1 MINKI
6 HLEPPL
12 QIEDVETLTI
22 GDNVLIS
29 GVIYTARDTAHK
41 RLVELL
47 DKGKPLPF
55 DISGQIIYYVGPTP
69 ARSGRPIGSAGP
81 TTSYRM
87 DAYVSRLIEKGLKGM
102 IGKGPRSSEVIEAM
116 KKWGCIYFGATGGA
130 GALLSLAIKQAEIIA
145 FEDLG
150 TEAVRRLE
158 VKDFPVVV
166 INDIRGNDLYQ
177 ENVRK
182 YQTCSFKKIDP
193 KFTIIPKNDK
203 AKSVMKTVANK
214 NNGN

>member
-6 HLEPPL
+6 HLKPPL
-12 QIEDVETLTI
+12 KKDELETLTI

-69 ARSGRPIGSAGP
+69 TRPGRPIGAAGP
-81 TTSYRM
+81 TTSYRI
-87 DAYVSRLIEKGLKGM
+87 DAYAPRLMEVGMKGM
-102 IGKGPRSSEVIEAM
+102 IGKGPRSPEVIAAM
-116 KKWGCIYFGATGGA
+116 KKWGCVYLGATGGA
-130 GALLSLAIKQAEIIA
+130 GALLSLAIKQAEIVA

-150 TEAVRRLE
+150 PEAVRKLE
-158 VKDFPVVV
+158 VKDFPVIVL
-166 INDIRGNDLYQ
+166 NDIRGNDLY
-177 ENVRK
+177 
-182 YQTCSFKKIDP
+182 
-193 KFTIIPKNDK
+193 
-203 AKSVMKTVANK
+203 K
-214 NNGN
+214 NNVENYKRE

>member
-1 MINKI
+1 MKKMINKI
-6 HLEPPL
+6 HLTPPL
-12 QIEDVETLTI
+12 QREELETLTI

-69 ARSGRPIGSAGP
+69 ARPGRTIGSAGP

-87 DAYVSRLIEKGLKGM
+87 DAYAPRLMEAGMRGM
-102 IGKGPRSSEVIEAM
+102 IGKGPRSPQVIDSM
-116 KKWGCIYFGATGGA
+116 KKWGCVYFGATGGA
-130 GALLSLAIKQAEIIA
+130 GALLSLTIKKAEIIA

-150 TEAVRRLE
+150 PEALRRLE
-158 VKDFPVVV
+158 VENFPVVV

-177 ENVRK
+177 KNVQK
-182 YQTCSFKKIDP
+182 YQRCP
-193 KFTIIPKNDK
+193 
-203 AKSVMKTVANK
+203 
-214 NNGN
+214 

>member
-1 MINKI
+1 MKKMINKI
-6 HLEPPL
+6 HLTPPL
-12 QIEDVETLTI
+12 QREELETLTI

-69 ARSGRPIGSAGP
+69 ARPGRTIGSAGP

-87 DAYVSRLIEKGLKGM
+87 DAYAPRLIEVGLRGM

-116 KKWGCIYFGATGGA
+116 KKWGCVYFGATGGA
-130 GALLSLAIKQAEIIA
+130 GALLSLAIKKAEIIA

-150 TEAVRRLE
+150 PEAVRRLE
-158 VKDFPVVV
+158 VKDFPVIV
-166 INDIRGNDLYQ
+166 INDVRGNDLYKD
-177 ENVRK
+177 NVEKYKRK
-182 YQTCSFKKIDP
+182 
-193 KFTIIPKNDK
+193 
-203 AKSVMKTVANK
+203 
-214 NNGN
+214 